1 MAVDPSKLGGEGG
14 KSQDPPARA
23 ARTRMAERAAS
34 PRTRLSAEPQDPKG
48 GEGGEPQDPPAGE
61 GGKDPNIHKLERDVA
76 NRDKRVKEL
85 EEQLEAATGGQK
97 TAEERIAAIEEQL
110 KAMEGERDAAKAD
123 AELTAAGCID
133 CELGRAALASFGGDV
148 EKLKEAKPYLFGAR
162 GAGAS
167 TGGKPEGSIDPDEP
181 TIAEGVKARLHGK

>member
-1 MAVDPSKLGGEGG
+1 MAVDPSKPGDEGG
-14 KSQDPPARA
+14 KPQDPP
-23 ARTRMAERAAS
+23 
-34 PRTRLSAEPQDPKG
+34 AEPQDPKG

-76 NRDKRVKEL
+76 NRDKRIKEL

-167 TGGKPEGSIDPDEP
+167 TGGKPEGSIDPDGP

>member
-1 MAVDPSKLGGEGG
+1 MAADPRKFGGEGG
-14 KSQDPPARA
+14 EPQDPPAK
-23 ARTRMAERAAS
+23 
-34 PRTRLSAEPQDPKG
+34 PQDPKG

-61 GGKDPNIHKLERDVA
+61 GGKDPNVHKLERDVA
-76 NRDKRVKEL
+76 NRDKRIKEL

-123 AELTAAGCID
+123 AELAAAGCID

-148 EKLKEAKPYLFGAR
+148 EKLKEAKPYLFEQA
-162 GAGAS
+162 AGTPAA
-167 TGGKPEGSIDPDEP
+167 TGGKPAGNPPKMTKEQILKETDDPAEMRRL
-181 TIAEGVKARLHGK
+181 IAENFDLFK